1 MPRITIGMRTRQ
13 ATLNS
18 VLGWVER
25 LAGERMREVSVE
37 RKALT
42 GGLEAP
48 EVALVTARYRDGW
61 NRPRMLRFVLKW
73 LAGRAVREAEA
84 YEQLAARHA
93 PDLSPQLLGIEHS
106 APDRAL
112 LCIEAVRRV
121 SAWPWGDASIAGEL
135 LARLARFHVAAAQ
148 AAPVIPEWD
157 YEGDLCTLAEAT
169 STALDRCRSNPDLW
183 TLARRLPALK
193 RLARA
198 LPRFRSQLLSDR
210 PFGRGPIHGDVHT
223 GNALVRRR
231 GRSNDPV
238 LLDWGRAR
246 IGSPFEDVSSWLQSL
261 GFWEPEA
268 RRFHD
273 TLLATYLSA
282 FGVERKLTSQARA
295 TYWMAGASNALA
307 GALLHH
313 LSIVEDEGQS
323 ASRRAAA
330 WQAAHDWLRVIR
342 RADAW
347 WS

>member
-1 MPRITIGMRTRQ
+1 MRTTQ
-13 ATLNS
+13 ATLDPTAA
-18 VLGWVER
+18 WMER
-25 LAGERMREVSVE
+25 LAGEPMREASIE
-37 RKALT
+37 RKPLA

-48 EVALVTARYRDGW
+48 EVALVTARYRDGA
-61 NRPRMLRFVLKW
+61 NRRRMLRFVLKR
-73 LAGRAVREAEA
+73 LEGRAVREAAA

-93 PDLSPQLLGIEHS
+93 ADLSPRLLGVEHA

-112 LCIEAVRRV
+112 LCIEAVRPVR
-121 SAWPWGDASIAGEL
+121 AWPWGDPPIAGEL
-135 LARLARFHVAAAQ
+135 LARLAGFHVAAAR
-148 AAPVIPEWD
+148 AAPVVPEWD
-157 YEGDLCTLAEAT
+157 YEGELGASAEAT
-169 STALDRCRSNPDLW
+169 STALDRSRSQADLW
-183 TLARRLPALK
+183 PLARSLPALN
-193 RLARA
+193 RIIRV

-210 PFGRGPIHGDVHT
+210 PFGRAPIHGDVHT

-231 GRSNDPV
+231 GRGNEPV

-246 IGSPFEDVSSWLQSL
+246 IGSPFEDVASWLQSL

-282 FGVERKLTSQARA
+282 FGVERTLTSQVRA
-295 TYWMAGASNALA
+295 AYWMAGASNALA

-313 LSIVEDEGQS
+313 LSVVADERHS
-323 ASRRAAA
+323 ASRRKAA
-330 WQAAHDWLRVIR
+330 WRAAHDWLRVIR